1 MTLSRSNLEMPISD
15 LLFPRALFL
24 QGYQGHD
31 MRLGKDSVENNPKRR
46 GENPENAW
54 NQSPAPPLPHPQQ
67 DCLGGQQQQ
76 VCLGGCDPAA
86 AWVVSD
92 LRHCRRPWPALGY
105 CVAGDLGKPKFSGGQ
120 GRGKPQFSV
129 RTHTGLS
136 STQVERK
143 NNQLGKSESWP
154 SLVTASQSS
163 GLRMTFWQENY
174 AFIKDV
180 YDMRHQKMAEW
191 MENVEKVLP
200 KRRYV
205 EICFTCIELNLT
217 EEGWQLHCGNI
228 ESSWQLTRKYW
239 AQKYWALSVGKEN
252 VGKRRKK

>member
-1 MTLSRSNLEMPISD
+1 MTLSRWGPNLEIPISD

-191 MENVEKVLP
+191 MENVEKV
-200 KRRYV
+200 RRYV

-217 EEGWQLHCGNI
+217 EEGWHLHCGNI